1 MSALQDALMPWITDS
16 PKLVSAHP
24 IYDITASLPPDA
36 SVVTSPHAFTEQ
48 DLRPLL
54 AEAEVLC
61 ISMMW
66 RDEFLDLAPNLK
78 MIQSIS
84 AGVDHFPMER
94 LKERNIPL
102 CTAGG
107 TNSRT
112 VAEHTLA
119 FLLNI
124 SRRLYAARDDQKA
137 HHWNPPRY
145 GSLDRQQELEGKQVG
160 IIGYGK
166 IGSMIGELCRLL
178 GMKVTAV
185 RRQRSENAQMDD
197 GIRMA
202 LYSELD
208 AVLPDLDFVVL
219 SCPLT
224 PQTEGLVDGRFLDLM
239 KPTSWLVNVARGRV
253 VREQKL
259 VSALERGVIAGAA
272 LDTFEREPLP
282 KDSPLW
288 DMANVLVTPHNAGD
302 SEKYAPN
309 VARLLLENI
318 RKFEAAESLINRVV

>member
-1 MSALQDALMPWITDS
+1 MFWIKDR
-16 PKLVSAHP
+16 PALVSAHP
-24 IYDITASLPPDA
+24 IYDITAALPPDA
-36 SVVTSPHAFTEQ
+36 PVVTSPHAFTEQ

-54 AEAEVLC
+54 VEAEVLC

-124 SRRLYAARDDQKA
+124 SRRLYAARDDQKV
-137 HHWNPPRY
+137 HHWNPPRH
-145 GSLDRQQELEGKQVG
+145 GSSNRQQELKGKHVG

-166 IGSMIGELCRLL
+166 IGSTIGELCGLL

-185 RRQRSENAQMDD
+185 RRSLPEKGNGQGGVETV
-197 GIRMA
+197 
-202 LYSELD
+202 LYSDLGT
-208 AVLPDLDFVVL
+208 LIPDLDFVVL

-224 PQTEGLVDGRFLDLM
+224 PQTEGLVDMAFLERM
-239 KPTSWLVNVARGRV
+239 KPSAWLVNVARGRV
-253 VREQKL
+253 VREKDL
-259 VSALERGVIAGAA
+259 ISALDQNLIGGTA
-272 LDTFEREPLP
+272 LDTFETEPLP
-282 KDSPLW
+282 KESPLW
-288 DMANVLVTPHNAGD
+288 AMSNVIVTPHNAGD

-309 VARLLLENI
+309 VAKLLLENI
-318 RKFEAAESLINRVV
+318 RRFETDEPLINRVV

>member
-1 MSALQDALMPWITDS
+1 MHWITNR
-16 PKLVSAHP
+16 PALVSAHP
-24 IYDITASLPPDA
+24 IYDITGALPPDA
-36 SVVTSPHAFTEQ
+36 SVMRSPHAFTEEM
-48 DLRPLL
+48 LRPLL
-54 AEAEVLC
+54 AKAEVLC

-66 RDEFLDLAPNLK
+66 RDEFLDMAPNLK

-84 AGVDHFPMER
+84 AGVDHFPMAR

-124 SRRLYAARDDQKA
+124 SRRLYVARDDQKN
-137 HHWNPPRY
+137 HHWNPPRH
-145 GSLDRQQELEGKQVG
+145 GSPNRQQELKGKHVG

-166 IGSMIGELCRLL
+166 IGSTIGELCRLL

-185 RRQRSENAQMDD
+185 RRSLPEKGDGQDD
-197 GIRMA
+197 VETA
-202 LYSELD
+202 LYSDLD
-208 AVLPDLDFVVL
+208 ILVPELDFVVL

-224 PQTEGLVDGRFLDLM
+224 PQTEGLVDMAFLERM
-239 KPTSWLVNVARGRV
+239 KPSAWLVNVARGRV
-253 VREQKL
+253 VREKDL
-259 VSALERGVIAGAA
+259 ISALDQGMIGGAA
-272 LDTFEREPLP
+272 LDTFETEPLP
-282 KDSPLW
+282 RESPLW
-288 DMANVLVTPHNAGD
+288 AMSNVVVTPHNAGD

-309 VARLLLENI
+309 VAGLLLENI
-318 RKFEAAESLINRVV
+318 RRFEAGEPLINRVV